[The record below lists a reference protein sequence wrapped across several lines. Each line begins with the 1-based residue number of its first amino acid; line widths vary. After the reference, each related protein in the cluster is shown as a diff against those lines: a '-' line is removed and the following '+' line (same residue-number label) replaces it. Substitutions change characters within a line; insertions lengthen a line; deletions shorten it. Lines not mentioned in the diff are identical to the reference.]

1 MTFPHNCFSIWSPGL
16 LLLSLF
22 LYFFSHLSP
31 ADLWTDSL
39 CRIITKHDW
48 LLSRV
53 LNVAL
58 VDLLYVRKIE
68 RRLQVNG
75 QQNKQKKKLVKAHS
89 SMDLREGV
97 CVCVRVEEFD
107 LNRKSRC
114 EKWWMLTRTNRL
126 CVMDGVK
133 RSARCHHV
141 IRRVCGTSLFVLWL
155 RFTQNRNWC
164 TSTSQTHLTF
174 IDSSFTQ
181 SFAYEGNWYFLTS
194 VGSSKWLTYLFA
206 E

>member
-1 MTFPHNCFSIWSPGL
+1 MTFPHNCFSIWSPGLL

-53 LNVAL
+53 LNVVL

-114 EKWWMLTRTNRL
+114 EKWWMLTRTKIDCVWWTAWSEAPGVTTLSDGSVGHL
-126 CVMDGVK
+126 C
-133 RSARCHHV
+133 
-141 IRRVCGTSLFVLWL
+141 LFYGCALP
-155 RFTQNRNWC
+155 RTG
-164 TSTSQTHLTF
+164 
-174 IDSSFTQ
+174 ID
-181 SFAYEGNWYFLTS
+181 ALLPHRLTS
-194 VGSSKWLTYLFA
+194 PL
-206 E
+206 